1 LRGEA
6 YKSEQ
11 CSLSERFARVMCHM
25 QTDNASEATPADRRR
40 LRVRE
45 SIISAAER
53 VFAREGENGLSIRRL
68 ADEIDYSPSAIY
80 KYFGSKDELID
91 ELKEAFFER
100 LLQKVDRSSS
110 ADRPF
115 LQRAKACVATYVE
128 TAVTRP
134 FHYAAAFSSIQS
146 TVPEGCAAPL
156 SWDGFVA
163 SQKGQ
168 AFGVLISMVTEG
180 QELEVFDPSLDP
192 VMAAK
197 SIWAASHGLA
207 QLLIHM
213 PQFHQ
218 LVPNQ
223 QPMTATDFIE
233 FHADL
238 QIRGLLKPAA
248 GTGSGRLSGQNP

>member
-1 LRGEA
+1 
-6 YKSEQ
+6 
-11 CSLSERFARVMCHM
+11 M
-25 QTDNASEATPADRRR
+25 QTDNTSEATPADRRR

-53 VFAREGENGLSIRRL
+53 VFAKEGESGLSIRRL

-100 LLQKVDRSSS
+100 LLLKIDSSSS

-134 FHYAAAFSSIQS
+134 FHYAAAFSSIQNAAHEDDAS
-146 TVPEGCAAPL
+146 TK
-156 SWDGFVA
+156 SWDRFVTT
-163 SQKGQ
+163 QKGQ
-168 AFGVLISMVTEG
+168 AFGVLISMVREG
-180 QELEVFDPSLDP
+180 QELDIFDPSLDP

-197 SIWAASHGLA
+197 SLWAGSHGLA
-207 QLLIHM
+207 QLLIHV
-213 PQFHQ
+213 PHFHQ

-223 QPMTATDFIE
+223 QPISATDFIE
-233 FHADL
+233 FHAEL
-238 QIRGLLKPAA
+238 QVRGLLKPAH
-248 GTGSGRLSGQNP
+248 GSGNDCLPGQKS

>member
-1 LRGEA
+1 
-6 YKSEQ
+6 
-11 CSLSERFARVMCHM
+11 M
-25 QTDNASEATPADRRR
+25 QTDSPFEETPADRRR

-53 VFAREGENGLSIRRL
+53 VFAKEGESGLSIRRL

-100 LLQKVDRSSS
+100 LLAKIDGSSS

-115 LQRAKACVATYVE
+115 LQRAKACVATYVD

-134 FHYAAAFSSIQS
+134 FHYAAAFSSIKHAL
-146 TVPEGCAAPL
+146 PENGGGPL
-156 SWDGFVA
+156 SWDGFVTT
-163 SQKGQ
+163 SKGQ

-180 QELEVFDPSLDP
+180 QELDIFDPSLDP

-197 SIWAASHGLA
+197 SLWAGSHGLA

-213 PQFHQ
+213 PHFHQ
-218 LVPNQ
+218 LVPEQ
-223 QPMTATDFIE
+223 QPMTAKDFIE

-238 QIRGLLKPAA
+238 QIRGLLKPAD
-248 GTGSGRLSGQNP
+248 GSGNGRLPGQNS